1 MSAELQKFVGVGW
14 RPPVPP
20 LTSQTRRSL
29 RATGPRAAPVRGLGV
44 PARTI
49 AISATC
55 GGEVVRFELSA
66 GDAAELMFEIG
77 YALEQAAAK
86 AEAQSERV

>member
-1 MSAELQKFVGVGW
+1 
-14 RPPVPP
+14 
-20 LTSQTRRSL
+20 
-29 RATGPRAAPVRGLGV
+29 V

-86 AEAQSERV
+86 AEAQSERI